1 MQKISWPN
9 RLTLARILLTGPFV
23 LMLLHLQDPEWHEY
37 ARQAALVILAL
48 MAISDGLDGY
58 LARRLHE
65 ESAVG
70 RFLDPLADKLLILT
84 SIILLA
90 RPGTCVPGMRL
101 PDIVAI
107 IVVGKDIIIVL
118 GFCLIYF
125 MTSKA
130 YIDPR
135 WSGKWCTTLQ
145 LAMVIAVLL
154 SPNLPGILKL
164 LPRILWWAASA
175 LAVTTVVNYFQLGR
189 RFISQH
195 EAAQRGQ
202 QQQ

>member
-9 RLTLARILLTGPFV
+9 RLTLTRILLVGPFV
-23 LMLLHLQDPEWHEY
+23 LMLLHLQDPAWHEH
-37 ARQAALVILAL
+37 ARRAALVIFAL
-48 MAISDGLDGY
+48 MAFSDGLDGY

-84 SIILLA
+84 SVILLA
-90 RPGTCVPGMRL
+90 RQDTCVPGMRL

-107 IVVGKDIIIVL
+107 IVVGKDIIIVV

-125 MTSKA
+125 MTSRA

-154 SPNLPGILKL
+154 SPNLPGVLEP
-164 LPRILWWAASA
+164 LPRLLWWAASA
-175 LAVTTVVNYFQLGR
+175 LAVITVINYFQIGR
-189 RFISQH
+189 RFIAQH
-195 EAAQRGQ
+195 EAAQRGRQ
-202 QQQ
+202 Q